1 MTQILASRRKAHP
14 FFRSEANSSSSHGG
28 ESTQLQLVPQSTHSE
43 MVTHVTAPPSSQMDA
58 RNPNTRVAENLSSR
72 TSVASDFSKLSG
84 SPADTSPSSRN
95 FPPSQTKEKG
105 KSPLSSPHVIFSF
118 TTSPYQHSIHKFSN
132 STTKL
137 TRFHPYYTPPIT
149 PCSPFLPS
157 VNSPPP
163 AIPSLPPLQI

>member
-43 MVTHVTAPPSSQMDA
+43 MVTHATAPPSSQMDA

-105 KSPLSSPHVIFSF
+105 KSPLLPMLSP
-118 TTSPYQHSIHKFSN
+118 
-132 STTKL
+132 
-137 TRFHPYYTPPIT
+137 R
-149 PCSPFLPS
+149 LPQAHT
-157 VNSPPP
+157 N
-163 AIPSLPPLQI
+163 IPSINSQILPQNSLDFTHTTPHP